1 MSTSSDVENH
11 IFYLSPEELVLDRD
25 NPRLL
30 PEEYSGI
37 ELATEEEIIRALAQ
51 YDLNEL
57 LQSIAENGYLN
68 IEPLYIQKIGH
79 NKYKVLEGNRR
90 LAAIKLLRNN
100 ELARKCGINLP
111 KIERHILA
119 TTDKILV
126 HEAQN
131 EKDGLAYIGF
141 KHINGPHKWDSIAKA
156 RFVLNLYK
164 KNYPIDQ
171 ISKMIGDTHNTI
183 QKMLIGMT
191 VLEQASE
198 EGIFYI
204 EDRHSSLKVFP
215 FSHLYTALTRKEYQ
229 QYLGLQKNILKNPV
243 PKENLPRLEK
253 VLHWIYGSKSDDIRP
268 VIKSQNPDI
277 KNLGTVLSHSR
288 ALAVL
293 ESRNDLDEAIK
304 QTIPPGIA
312 LKDSLVA
319 ALFNA
324 KEALGYSSD
333 VVNIDEDTQDLALQ
347 LKKTTESVYQL
358 LIKEDTNAN
367 QNKILEVLINQL
379 KENPS
384 ILNSIFNK

>member
-11 IFYLSPEELVLDRD
+11 IFYLSPEELVLDQD

-37 ELATEEEIIRALAQ
+37 ELTTEEDIIRALAQ

-68 IEPLYIQKIGH
+68 IEPLYIQKIDHG
-79 NKYKVLEGNRR
+79 KYKVLEGNRR

-111 KIERHILA
+111 KIESRIFA

-164 KNYPIDQ
+164 KKYPIDQ

-183 QKMLIGMT
+183 QKMIIGMT

-229 QYLGLQKNILKNPV
+229 QYLGLQKNVLKNPV
-243 PKENLPRLEK
+243 PAENLSRLEK

-304 QTIPPGIA
+304 QTISPGIA

-333 VVNIDEDTQDLALQ
+333 VINIDEDTQELALQ

-358 LIKEDTNAN
+358 LIKEDSNVN
-367 QNKILEVLINQL
+367 QSKILEVLITQL

>member
-11 IFYLSPEELVLDRD
+11 IFYLSPEELVLDQD

-68 IEPLYIQKIGH
+68 IEPLYIQKIGP

-100 ELARKCGINLP
+100 ELARRCGITLP
-111 KIERHILA
+111 KIESHILA

-164 KNYPIDQ
+164 KSYPIDQ

-243 PKENLPRLEK
+243 PKENLARLEK

-304 QTIPPGIA
+304 QTISPGIA

-358 LIKEDTNAN
+358 LTKEDDNVN